1 VQELAVEAAPVVIAC
16 QAVVVGEKPGRYWD
30 HTQCGWVR
38 YDASTAEA
46 VSVAVP
52 EQAAAGDDRPAADDR
67 PVAATQEADVRS
79 G

>member
-1 VQELAVEAAPVVIAC
+1 M
-16 QAVVVGEKPGRYWD
+16 GDKPGRYWD
-30 HTQCGWVR
+30 HTECGWVR
-38 YDASTAEA
+38 YDASTAEP

-52 EQAAAGDDRPAADDR
+52 EQAAAGDDRSTAADDR